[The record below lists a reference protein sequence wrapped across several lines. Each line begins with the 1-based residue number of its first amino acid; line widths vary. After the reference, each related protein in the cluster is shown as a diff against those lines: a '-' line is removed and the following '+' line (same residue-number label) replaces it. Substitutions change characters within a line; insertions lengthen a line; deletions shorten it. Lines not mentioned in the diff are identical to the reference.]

1 MPELEYPPHEMFAL
15 FVANGNHVL
24 AAAVVAGYPR
34 DLAMA
39 EALVKQRLIKERIEE
54 LRPLFEAQNPKKPR
68 KNEAR
73 QPKA

>member
-1 MPELEYPPHEMFAL
+1 MFAL
-15 FVANGNHVL
+15 FVANGNNVV

-34 DLAMA
+34 DIVMA
-39 EALVKQRLIKERIEE
+39 ETLAKQRLIKARIEE